1 MIEVQNNNLLQA
13 TTKPIEN
20 KKWDWLPCIYDFKQE
35 YDGKE
40 IIWNFSPYVM
50 LSGDDFNVS
59 NLLQDTFSKTKILPF
74 SPITGL

>member
-1 MIEVQNNNLLQA
+1 MYGQGI
-13 TTKPIEN
+13 KKSSMN

-50 LSGDDFNVS
+50 LSGDNFKVS
-59 NLLQDTFSKTKILPF
+59 NLLQDIR
-74 SPITGL
+74 G